1 MLLPHGTIIA
11 LVDGRNLELYRNGGN
26 EAEPEFSALTSPKL
40 DAHNHS
46 AGSHHSSAGN
56 HDDHMVIED
65 AHAGAAV
72 AWLNNEVLGHRI
84 EHLVVV
90 AAPRTLGE
98 MRKHYHKQ
106 LEHVL
111 LCELHKDLI
120 GKAPSAILTALREKK

>member
-1 MLLPHGTIIA
+1 MLIPHGTVIA
-11 LVDGRNLELYRNGGN
+11 LVDGKHLELYRNTGD
-26 EAEPEFSALTSPKL
+26 EAEPTFTA
-40 DAHNHS
+40 NH
-46 AGSHHSSAGN
+46 A
-56 HDDHMVIED
+56 DHLVIED

-72 AWLNNEVLGHRI
+72 AWLNSEVLGHRI

-106 LEHVL
+106 LERVL

-120 GKAPSAILTALREKK
+120 GKAPSAILTALRDKK